1 MNKKLNEILV
11 KKIGENIP
19 KSKKT
24 IEYITDVL
32 KIGRESTYRRM
43 RGDIPFTFEEI
54 SKLALNLNF
63 SIDEIVGRNKGSYN
77 VLSDLNHE
85 ELSDLNER
93 FFMIHSKYYDVT
105 DAIGKSK
112 DTEIMF
118 SINRLNSFFF
128 SDFDILFKFY
138 YYKWMYQYG
147 GIFQNQ
153 LFSEIEIPS
162 QVLSV
167 KQKLNSVIHTIKNVT
182 FILDQNIFLKF
193 LQEIQ
198 CYYNRKL
205 ISEEELQNIKNELLR
220 FLNYI
225 ETVLQ
230 TGVNKTGSNYYFYLS
245 MLDIDANSVYGTYD
259 GNSFLQYWIYAD
271 AATVA
276 NEEMINS
283 HKNWITSLKRQSVLI
298 SQSNEISQA
307 MFLDRQ
313 REYINN
319 ITNDL
324 YFYYG

>member
-1 MNKKLNEILV
+1 MNKKLNGILV
-11 KKIGENIP
+11 KKITENIP

-54 SKLALNLNF
+54 SKLALKLNF
-63 SIDEIVGRNKGSYN
+63 SIDEIIGRNMGNYN
-77 VLSDLNHE
+77 VLSDLDHE

-93 FFMIHSKYYDVT
+93 FFMIHSKYYDIT
-105 DAIGKSK
+105 DLIRKAKE
-112 DTEIMF
+112 TEVVF
-118 SINRLNSFFF
+118 SINRLNSFFL
-128 SDFDILFKFY
+128 SDFDALFKFY

-153 LFSEIEIPS
+153 SFSEIEIPS
-162 QVLSV
+162 QILSV
-167 KQKLNSVIHTIKNVT
+167 KQKINSIIHTVKNIT
-182 FILDQNIFLKF
+182 FIIDQGIFVKF

-205 ISEEELQNIKNELLR
+205 ISENDLQSIKNEMLHLLDY
-220 FLNYI
+220 L
-225 ETVLQ
+225 ETLLQ
-230 TGVNKTGSNYYFYLS
+230 TGVNKNSLDYHFYLS
-245 MLDIDANSVYGTYD
+245 MLDIDSNSVYGVYD
-259 GNSFLQYWIYAD
+259 ENTFLQYWIYAD
-271 AATVA
+271 AATVT
-276 NEEMINS
+276 NLEMINS
-283 HKNWITSLKRQSVLI
+283 HKNWINSLKRQSVLI